1 MLEAVK
7 AEKDAADELRREEA
21 MTEEEKLARE

>member
-7 AEKDAADELRREEA
+7 AEKDAADELRREES
-21 MTEEEKLARE
+21 MTEEEK

>member
-7 AEKDAADELRREEA
+7 AEKDAADELRREES
-21 MTEEEKLARE
+21 MTE

>member
-7 AEKDAADELRREEA
+7 AEKDAADELRREES
-21 MTEEEKLARE
+21 MTEEET

>member
-7 AEKDAADELRREEA
+7 AEKDAADELRREES
-21 MTEEEKLARE
+21 MTEEE

>member
-21 MTEEEKLARE
+21 MTEEE

>member
-7 AEKDAADELRREEA
+7 AEKDAADELRREES
-21 MTEEEKLARE
+21 MTEEEKLAR